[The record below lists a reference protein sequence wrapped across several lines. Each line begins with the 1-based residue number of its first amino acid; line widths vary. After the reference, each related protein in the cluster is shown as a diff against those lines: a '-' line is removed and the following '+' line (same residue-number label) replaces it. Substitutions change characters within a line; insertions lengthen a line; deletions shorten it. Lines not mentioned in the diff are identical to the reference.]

1 MCDNLVS
8 LKKTDLTQYVGSLS
22 STKIAELNAAL
33 KMALD
38 VP

>member
-8 LKKTDLTQYVGSLS
+8 LRKNDLTQYVGSLL
-22 STKIAELNAAL
+22 KPRIAELNAAL

-38 VP
+38 LA